1 MPEPTA
7 GRSSHRTSPGTPGEL
22 PPQQPR
28 EELFGRVFVLFQQLT
43 RRVDDVLAPLG
54 LTSRQWLLL
63 VVLVRGFPGV
73 RPTLSEAAAVFGTSR
88 QNVRQIA
95 GQLAARGY
103 LTLEPDPADARATRL
118 ALTERVAAFDEPET
132 VADQQAVL
140 DELFA
145 CFRPD
150 EVATLAALVGRW
162 VEHLHAQ
169 DAAR

>member
-1 MPEPTA
+1 MTEPTA
-7 GRSSHRTSPGTPGEL
+7 GRSSYQAPPGGQGEL

-28 EELFGRVFVLFQQLT
+28 EELFGRLFVLFQQLT

-63 VVLVRGFPGV
+63 VVLVRAFPGV
-73 RPTLSEAAAVFGTSR
+73 PPTLSEAAAVFGTSR

-103 LTLEPDPADARATRL
+103 LTLEADPTDARATRL
-118 ALTERVAAFDEPET
+118 VLTARVADLDEAAT
-132 VADQQAVL
+132 VAEQQSVL

-145 CFRPD
+145 CFCAD
-150 EVATLAALVGRW
+150 EIVTLERLVRRW
-162 VEHLHAQ
+162 VEHLAVQ
-169 DAAR
+169 EVTR